1 MISLAY
7 GCLVFSVSDKQLIIS
22 LVKHAGSQS
31 QLMHITIHM
40 FAQEHSVVINIANNY
55 ISMIYLTNCVSPIHS

>member
-7 GCLVFSVSDKQLIIS
+7 GCLVFSVSDKQFIS
-22 LVKHAGSQS
+22 LVKHAGSQ
-31 QLMHITIHM
+31 LMYITIHM

-55 ISMIYLTNCVSPIHS
+55 ISMIYLTNCVSSMHS